1 MLKLL
6 IDHISTEG
14 EEPWKGYLYATLLF
28 LLSIVNTI
36 SFSHYVVK
44 LGEVAIQ
51 TRSALISAIF
61 RKSLKLSSAA
71 RQKFTSGEI
80 TNLVSVDTQRVL
92 DNVPYMGLLW
102 GAPYQVILAIVL
114 LYNELGVAALIGCLG
129 ILVLLPPNLIGG
141 KIVESLQEKQMAAKD
156 SRIKLM
162 NEIISGIKVLK
173 LYAWELPFMKRIA
186 EIRSKEI
193 KFLKYSAILAGVII
207 FTFCMSPFLVTI
219 ATFSSYVL
227 LDPENN
233 VLTPTKVFVSVSL
246 FNLLRIPLTLFPWVL
261 KETITMMVSV
271 RRITDFLN
279 ADELVQDDDK
289 SIHSAHH
296 QQDNDIEVQDATFAW
311 NNDTTQLSE
320 ISLQAPK
327 GTLTAIVGAVGS
339 GKSSL
344 LQAILGEMRRV
355 KGQVVINGTI
365 AYVPQQAWI
374 QNLSL
379 KDNVL
384 FAKPWNENLYKS
396 VIQSCALEA
405 DLSLLS
411 NRDETEIGENG
422 INLSGGQKQRVSLAR
437 AVYSDAQVYLLD
449 DPLSAVDAHVG
460 KHIFENVIHKTT
472 GLLSKKTKVW
482 VTNQVSYLA
491 NVDHIIF
498 MKDGRV
504 LEQGAYKDL
513 METKGPLYNFVEQH
527 LNEEEEDSKEA
538 ETTGNKIQTEG
549 QLTEG
554 DADNDGKLIEDET
567 SLTGHVPLYVFKDL
581 IKKVGPW
588 LFVFYLLLVGL
599 EHAFHAG
606 GILWL
611 ADWSDSPAKNI
622 STANEDASFRLG
634 VYSALSIAEA
644 ITLLGRDIF
653 FFIRLAIAAKF
664 IHEDLLK
671 GVLQS
676 PMHFFDTH
684 PLGRIINRFSSDMD
698 TFEQLVPWQISD
710 AIWCFTE
717 FIVTL
722 IMISYALPIFLAV
735 VLPLVLFFFIVQRIY
750 IVTSRQIKRLYS
762 VSKSPI
768 FSHFAETVAGAETIR
783 AFKQNERFVR
793 ESEEKVKQNVQS
805 YYPSMISNRWLSI
818 RIENLGNVMILFTAV
833 FAVMKKDVMDPGI
846 AGMAITYAIN
856 VIGSIVWMVR
866 MACDLENNCVCLERI
881 FEYTQLPPEADWDSS
896 EKEKKS
902 LENWPSEGKI
912 EFKNYQTRYRE
923 GMELVLRGIDFQV
936 NPEEKI
942 GICGR
947 TGAGKSSLT
956 LALFRIIEPAG
967 GSIYVDNIDVTHL
980 GLHNLRSKLAIIPQ
994 DPVLFTGSL
1003 RFNLDPLGEHSDANL
1018 WNVLQLSHLKNH
1030 VVQNLVQGLD
1040 HEVSEGGSN
1049 FSVGQRQLICL
1060 ARALL
1065 RRAKVLVLDEA
1076 TAAVD
1081 PETDELI
1088 QTTIRKEFSHCTVLT
1103 IAHRLNT
1110 ILDSDRILVLSKGQ
1124 VEEVDSPLSLLKNPN
1139 SSFRSMAKDAGIALK

>member
-1 MLKLL
+1 M
-6 IDHISTEG
+6 IDHISHEG

-28 LLSIVNTI
+28 LVSIVATI
-36 SFSHYVVK
+36 SFSHYVVN

-51 TRSALISAIF
+51 TRTALISAIF

-92 DNVPYMGLLW
+92 DNLPYMGLLW

-114 LYNELGVAALIGCLG
+114 LYNELGVAALIGSLG
-129 ILVLLPPNLIGG
+129 IVVLMPPNLIGG

-186 EIRSKEI
+186 DIRSKEI
-193 KFLKYSAILAGVII
+193 KFLKYSAMLAGVIN
-207 FTFCMSPFLVTI
+207 FTFCMSPFMVTI

-246 FNLLRIPLTLFPWVL
+246 FNLLRIPLTLFPWVI

-279 ADELVQDDDK
+279 ADELVVQDDK
-289 SIHSAHH
+289 LQSTY
-296 QQDNDIEVQDATFAW
+296 QNENDIEVQDATFAW
-311 NNDTTQLSE
+311 SNDTTQLNG

-355 KGQVVINGTI
+355 KGQVAINGTI

-384 FAKPWNENLYKS
+384 FAKPWNESLYKS

-405 DLSLLS
+405 DLTLLS

-460 KHIFENVIHKTT
+460 KHIFENVIHRTT

-491 NVDHIIF
+491 NVDHVIF

-513 METKGPLYNFVEQH
+513 MENKGPLYNFVEQH
-527 LNEEEEDSKEA
+527 LNDEEEEDSKEDVK
-538 ETTGNKIQTEG
+538 GNKIQTEG
-549 QLTEG
+549 KQLSEEI
-554 DADNDGKLIEDET
+554 ADNDGKLIEDET

-611 ADWSDSPAKNI
+611 ADWSDSPGKNL
-622 STANEDASFRLG
+622 STDANEDASFRLG
-634 VYSALSIAEA
+634 VYSALSISEA

-710 AIWCFTE
+710 AIWCFAE

-735 VLPLVLFFFIVQRIY
+735 VLPLVLFFFTVQRIY

-793 ESEEKVKQNVQS
+793 ESEEKVKTNVQS

-818 RIENLGNVMILFTAV
+818 RVESIANVMILLTAV

-846 AGMAITYAIN
+846 AAMAITYAIN
-856 VIGSIVWMVR
+856 VTGSVVWMVR

-881 FEYTQLPPEADWDSS
+881 FEYTKLPSEANWNSTG
-896 EKEKKS
+896 KEKHS

-967 GSIYVDNIDVTHL
+967 GSIYVDNVDVTHL
-980 GLHNLRSKLAIIPQ
+980 GLHDLRSKLAIIPQ

-1003 RFNLDPLGEHSDANL
+1003 RFNLDPLGDHSDANL
-1018 WNVLQLSHLKNH
+1018 WNALQLSHLKNH
-1030 VVQNLVQGLD
+1030 VVQNLAQGLD

-1124 VEEVDSPLSLLKNPN
+1124 VEEFDSPLSLLKNPN